1 MNKVSK
7 PTTREH
13 ARFALDLRLIV
24 RTATRVYGRTRD
36 ISETGLGATVPE
48 DLALGDTME
57 LEFELPES
65 AEPLTLIARV
75 SYRHGFHYGF
85 KFISPTARQIQQ
97 IRRSTRDLPV
107 IR

>member
-1 MNKVSK
+1 MSK
-7 PTTREH
+7 ASKLTLREH
-13 ARFALDLRLIV
+13 ARFALDLRLVV
-24 RTATRVYGRTRD
+24 RTATRIYGRTRD

-48 DLALGDTME
+48 DLALGDMME
-57 LEFELPES
+57 LEFKLPES
-65 AEPLTLIARV
+65 TEPLTLIARV

-85 KFISPTARQIQQ
+85 RFISPTARQIQQ

>member
-1 MNKVSK
+1 MSK
-7 PTTREH
+7 ASKLTTRQH

-24 RTATRVYGRTRD
+24 RTSTRVYGRTRD

-48 DLALGDTME
+48 DLALGDMME

-65 AEPLTLIARV
+65 SEPITLIARV

-85 KFISPTARQIQQ
+85 KFVSPTARQIQQ

>member
-1 MNKVSK
+1 MRKASQL
-7 PTTREH
+7 TYREH

-24 RTATRVYGRTRD
+24 RAATRIYGRTRD
-36 ISETGLGATVPE
+36 ISESGLGATVPV
-48 DLALGDTME
+48 DLALGDMME
-57 LEFELPES
+57 LEFKFPDAS
-65 AEPLTLIARV
+65 EPLTLIARV

-85 KFISPTARQIQQ
+85 RFVSPTSRQLQQ